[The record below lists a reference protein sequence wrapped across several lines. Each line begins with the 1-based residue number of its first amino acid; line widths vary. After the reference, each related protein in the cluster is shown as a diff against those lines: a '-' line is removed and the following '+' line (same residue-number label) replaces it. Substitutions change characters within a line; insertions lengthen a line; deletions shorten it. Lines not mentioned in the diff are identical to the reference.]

1 MKIFQLRDFTKDEL
15 LQKKHELEEE
25 LFNLRL
31 KKMTKQLENPLR
43 LRNLRRDVA
52 RINTILNE
60 DEKGIRRLAG
70 ESEPKKAI
78 PSSGT
83 KE

>member
-1 MKIFQLRDFTKDEL
+1 MKIFQLRDYTKEEL
-15 LQKKHELEEE
+15 MQKKHDLEEE

-43 LRNLRRDVA
+43 LRNLKRDIA

-60 DEKGIRRLAG
+60 DEKGIRRLAA
-70 ESEPKKAI
+70 ESEVPKPKTSAK
-78 PSSGT
+78 

>member
-1 MKIFQLRDFTKDEL
+1 MKIFQLRDYTKEEL

-43 LRNLRRDVA
+43 LRNLKRDIA
-52 RINTILNE
+52 KINTILNE
-60 DEKGIRRLAG
+60 DEKGIRRLAS
-70 ESEPKKAI
+70 ESEVKKTV
-78 PSSGT
+78 SSGK

>member
-1 MKIFQLRDFTKDEL
+1 MKIFQLRDYTKEEL
-15 LQKKHELEEE
+15 MQKKHELEEE

-31 KKMTKQLENPLR
+31 KKMTKQLENPLI
-43 LRNLRRDVA
+43 LRNLKRDIA

-60 DEKGIRRLAG
+60 DEKGIRKLAG
-70 ESEPKKAI
+70 ESEIKKAR
-78 PSSGT
+78 PSSGK

>member
-1 MKIFQLRDFTKDEL
+1 MKIFQLRDYTKDEL
-15 LQKKHELEEE
+15 SQKKHELEEE
-25 LFNLRL
+25 LFNLKLR
-31 KKMTKQLENPLR
+31 KMTKQLENPLK
-43 LRNLRRDVA
+43 LRNMKRDIA

-70 ESEPKKAI
+70 ESEVTKAK
-78 PSSGT
+78 PSSAK

>member
-1 MKIFQLRDFTKDEL
+1 M
-15 LQKKHELEEE
+15 QKKHELEEE

-43 LRNLRRDVA
+43 LRNLKRDIA

-60 DEKGIRRLAG
+60 DEKGVRRLAG
-70 ESEPKKAI
+70 ESEVKKTMS
-78 PSSGT
+78 SSGK

>member
-1 MKIFQLRDFTKDEL
+1 MKIFQLRDHTKEEL
-15 LQKKHELEEE
+15 SQKKHELEEE
-25 LFNLRL
+25 LFNLKLR
-31 KKMTKQLENPLR
+31 KMTKQLENPLK
-43 LRNLRRDVA
+43 LRNLKRDIA

-70 ESEPKKAI
+70 ESEGKKTM
-78 PSSGT
+78 SSSAK